1 LPVQFLFLNY
11 PLLFKNNKAQTMK
24 SIVTSFFLFTG
35 ITLMVFMPVKAQF
48 SADAEYVP
56 GTLIIKFESDAYM
69 QDVRAKSGLNPMDD
83 INDLLFKIG
92 AGERRPVWIDGYDQ
106 LYQSL
111 MGKRKM
117 STEMDP
123 ASELKRTYEI
133 TVSAS
138 DDLIVLA
145 NRLSK
150 MPGIAYAE
158 PRYIYQTQEIFNDP
172 IANVYHDFHRFNEAW
187 EISENTENVIIGVV
201 DSGVDYLHEDLSANM
216 WINENE
222 ICVNG
227 QDNDGNG
234 FVDDCL
240 GVNFMAIFS
249 NFFPEEK
256 WHDPRPTGSDHGTHV
271 AGITAATPNNGLGI
285 TGSGLHSRIMAIK
298 VGGPLGQFNR
308 SIFFGYDGIL
318 YAVNNGAHVVNNSW
332 GGSNFSQFGS
342 DVVTYAEEMGVLV
355 IAASGNANA
364 EGAIFPAAYPTVLSV
379 GSVDR
384 AYDSFDFSEIRR
396 KASYSN
402 YGLNVDVHATGS
414 GVQAPTFDPQ
424 GQNCTTCYGAK
435 TGTSMASPVVAGLSG
450 LLLAKYPDWS
460 PERVRLQIR
469 GTATNM
475 DIDNFNL
482 SGKLGT
488 GSIDAFKALSTPMP
502 AFSIRNINFVNAAN
516 EKISVGESGE
526 IVLRLRNIGANAQN
540 LIVTLSTLTDGITIH
555 EQQHTVGAVTSNSAF
570 DLRIPFSLSED
581 FDLLETP
588 VFRIFYQDNSMGYR
602 DFTYREYEDL
612 IYDIAQ
618 GNNLA
623 VSIATDGTIGFTRSF
638 DGAGGIGF
646 RPVTDEPEGAEI
658 EDRINV
664 LYEAGLIISDQ
675 GKLFDAV
682 RSTDRTRS
690 LNFRPLTPFKVT
702 TDGISDSDGTG
713 LFEYRLPGIN
723 PHLEIRMNT
732 YMYNQEGLDN
742 TLFVQYLIKNKSQ
755 TYTVNNSWIG
765 LFADWDIGNPGNNSV
780 YYSETDSLIY
790 IGESDN
796 PDSPVAAVANLG
808 PTGTLFAIDNEYDGE
823 IDNLNFPINESFT
836 KVQKLNAVRAGLQ
849 KTTVENTDASMI
861 VSTGPHTIA
870 PGQEISVGFVL
881 AYGSSVEELQQQ
893 VANAREKNVFHV
905 TGNAIVTSNEESL
918 SDLPTRTYLYNN
930 YPNPFNP
937 STNIRFDL
945 AQSSNVQLTVYNILG
960 QRVSTLISDNMTAG
974 THNIR
979 FNASMLSSGIYIAVL
994 KTETGQQTIKLNL
1007 IK

>member
-1 LPVQFLFLNY
+1 
-11 PLLFKNNKAQTMK
+11 MK
-24 SIVTSFFLFTG
+24 TIVTTFFLF
-35 ITLMVFMPVKAQF
+35 ISISLLMFSPVYSQF
-48 SADAEYVP
+48 SSDAEYVP
-56 GTLIIKFESDAYM
+56 GTLIIKFESDTFM
-69 QDVRAKSGLNPMDD
+69 QDIRAKSGLNPMDD

-92 AGERRPVWIDGYDQ
+92 AGERRPVWNEGYD
-106 LYQSL
+106 LMYQTIL
-111 MGKRKM
+111 AKRKM
-117 STEMDP
+117 NSGLDP
-123 ASELKRTYEI
+123 ASELKRTFEI
-133 TVSAS
+133 TISSS
-138 DDLIVLA
+138 DDLIKLA

-158 PRYIYQTQEIFNDP
+158 PRYIYHTQEIFNDP
-172 IANVYHDFHRFNEAW
+172 IANVYHDFHRFDEAW

-216 WINENE
+216 WVNENE
-222 ICVNG
+222 VCGNG
-227 QDNDGNG
+227 QDDDGNG
-234 FVDDCL
+234 IVDDCL
-240 GVNFMAIFS
+240 GVNFMAIYS

-271 AGITAATPNNGLGI
+271 AGITAATPDNGLGI

-298 VGGPLGQFNR
+298 VGGPLGQYNR

-332 GGSNFSQFGS
+332 GGSNFSQFGL

-384 AYDSFDFSEIRR
+384 AYDTFDFSEIRR

-414 GVQAPTFDPQ
+414 SVQAPVFDPQ

-450 LLLAKYPDWS
+450 LILAKYPDWA

-469 GTATNM
+469 STASNM
-475 DIDNFNL
+475 DIDNFSL

-488 GSIDAFKALSTPMP
+488 GSIDAFKAVSTPMP
-502 AFSIRNINFVNAAN
+502 AFSIRNINFVNAEN
-516 EKISVGESGE
+516 EKISVGEDGE
-526 IVLRLRNIGANAQN
+526 IVLTFRNIGAGSQN
-540 LIVTLSTLTDGITIH
+540 LNVTISTPNDGITIH
-555 EQQHTVGAVTSNSAF
+555 ETQHSIGAIASNSTF
-570 DLRIPFSLSED
+570 DLRVPFSLSQD

-588 VFRIFYQDNSMGYR
+588 VFRIFYQDHGMGYR

-623 VSIATDGTIGFTRSF
+623 VSIASDGTIGFTRPF

-658 EDRINV
+658 EERTNM
-664 LYEAGLIISDQ
+664 LYEAGLIITDQ
-675 GKLFDAV
+675 GKVFDAI
-682 RSTDRTRS
+682 RSTERTRS
-690 LNFRPLTPFKVT
+690 LNFRPLSAFKVT
-702 TDGISDSDGTG
+702 DSGISDSNGTG

-723 PHLEIRMNT
+723 PHLEIRMNS
-732 YMYNQEGLDN
+732 YMFNEAGLEN
-742 TLFVQYLIKNKSQ
+742 TIFVQYLIKNKSQ

-780 YYSETDSLIY
+780 FYSEEDSLIF
-790 IGESDN
+790 IGESGN
-796 PDSPVAAVANLG
+796 PDTPVATVANLG
-808 PTGTLFAIDNEYDGE
+808 PTGTLFAIDNEFEGD
-823 IDNLNFPINESFT
+823 IDNLNFPIDESFT
-836 KVQKLNAVRAGLQ
+836 KVQKLNATRAGLQ
-849 KTTVENTDASMI
+849 KTTVDETDASMI
-861 VSTGPHTIA
+861 VSTGPHSIA
-870 PGQEISVGFVL
+870 PGEEISVGFVL
-881 AYGSSVEELQQQ
+881 AYGSSIEELQQQ

-905 TGNAIVTSNEESL
+905 TGNAVVTSNHES
-918 SDLPTRTYLYNN
+918 SSGLPTRTYLYNN

-945 AQSSNVQLTVYNILG
+945 AQSTNVQLTVYNILG
-960 QRVSTLISDNMTAG
+960 QKVSSLVSENMTAG
-974 THNIR
+974 THNIS
-979 FNASMLSSGIYIAVL
+979 FDASMLSSGVYLAVL
-994 KTETGQQTIKLNL
+994 RTEFGQQTIKLNL